1 MISPALSSIA
11 SSTSFW
17 ASAASVDCADFLR
30 SFRLFFLCVAD
41 DELDS
46 ACITTIFM
54 TEEGRAR
61 CNESEEQAKIFEF
74 PVRMPCGIEI
84 EFGSG
89 RPMRSRSHDGDR
101 LSAARTGVFEL
112 TFAPLHTRQPPWLH
126 RPLQVQLKTWERV
139 EQKAGTLF
147 VHENASIYASVAL
160 QALFHSLSPEDA
172 NRPGEKLSSDQVRK
186 LSDKLGEILGD
197 QDIGELIGNQ
207 KRNEKGEVRLVACR
221 ARISSFILV
230 LGAQ

>member
-1 MISPALSSIA
+1 M
-11 SSTSFW
+11 
-17 ASAASVDCADFLR
+17 
-30 SFRLFFLCVAD
+30 
-41 DELDS
+41 
-46 ACITTIFM
+46 
-54 TEEGRAR
+54 
-61 CNESEEQAKIFEF
+61 
-74 PVRMPCGIEI
+74 
-84 EFGSG
+84 
-89 RPMRSRSHDGDR
+89 
-101 LSAARTGVFEL
+101 
-112 TFAPLHTRQPPWLH
+112 
-126 RPLQVQLKTWERV
+126 QLKTWERV
-139 EQKAGTLF
+139 EQKVVNYF
-147 VHENASIYASVAL
+147 VPKNASIYASVAL